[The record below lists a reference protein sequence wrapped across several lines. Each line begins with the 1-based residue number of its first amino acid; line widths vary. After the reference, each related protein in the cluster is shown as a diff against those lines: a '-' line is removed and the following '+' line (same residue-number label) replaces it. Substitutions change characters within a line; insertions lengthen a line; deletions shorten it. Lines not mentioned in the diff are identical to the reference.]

1 MGPHMPVLSPPV
13 LAAPIVDD
21 HAKTIAGIRS
31 MTITPKN
38 PTAEDL

>member
-1 MGPHMPVLSPPV
+1 MGPPMPALSPLL
-13 LAAPIVDD
+13 LATPIVDD
-21 HAKTIAGIRS
+21 HPITITVIRS